1 MASHIAGLYHLGGG
15 GVHTAVIDADYAGDI
30 SHPTF
35 PNYPVTV
42 PKIGPAVPK
51 DFVAKT
57 LSRFFSSLVSVHDMS
72 NIHTARQEGA
82 KV

>member
-15 GVHTAVIDADYAGDI
+15 GVHTAVIDADYASDI

-35 PNYPVTV
+35 PDYPVTA

-51 DFVAKT
+51 DPP
-57 LSRFFSSLVSVHDMS
+57 
-72 NIHTARQEGA
+72 
-82 KV
+82 